1 MAANRDA
8 DSSIGLPKARITKQ
22 VQRAEIVQ
30 NPNTGD
36 YVVTVEAEA
45 TNPKSNSLTVS
56 AGSGAHYTIVFEN
69 ISGQAENLPAIE
81 APILVDTLPRQAMAV
96 KAEAT
101 SDNDA
106 LKLTTTVSQDGYTVV
121 VRGDGRLEAGQK
133 ITLTVDALFVGE
145 RILEQIIA
153 HNTGMDAN
161 IALCDE
167 RRADREEH
175 EESLRR
181 AVCR

>member
-1 MAANRDA
+1 M
-8 DSSIGLPKARITKQ
+8 
-22 VQRAEIVQ
+22 
-30 NPNTGD
+30 
-36 YVVTVEAEA
+36 TVEAEA